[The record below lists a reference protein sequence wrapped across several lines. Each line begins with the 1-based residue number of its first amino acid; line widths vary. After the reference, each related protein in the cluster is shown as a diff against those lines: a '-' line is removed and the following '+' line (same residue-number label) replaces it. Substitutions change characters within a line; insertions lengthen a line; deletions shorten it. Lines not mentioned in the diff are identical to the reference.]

1 MVVESVR
8 FTVDVWLSVRLSMVV
23 SENSVSLNSNSSD
36 ISSGSSCSSDVISSV
51 GSAIVDL
58 VALAPGFVDELRSW
72 VCYIKQM
79 S

>member
-1 MVVESVR
+1 
-8 FTVDVWLSVRLSMVV
+8 
-23 SENSVSLNSNSSD
+23 LNSNSSD